1 MVSLTKKEKRWVL
14 FFYLPLYFIFARYI
28 VSFLFGLLISLC
40 HWHIQPQ
47 LIDPW
52 FNLFYD
58 TVLMIIGIFVFRHYL
73 KESIKNMKGRWLS
86 TILWSLTAGFLMLL
100 AVNYL
105 SSLLVTLIGH
115 DTGSANQNAVVFM
128 TQLAPLQMVV
138 ASVGLAPILEELVFR
153 VGIFQLLYDRSRIL
167 AYLASGLCFGFVHIS
182 QGLLGGDLGQL
193 LYLIPYGLLGLV
205 FCRIYEKRQSI
216 FAPMI
221 IHGANN
227 LLSMLVI
234 LLM

>member
-28 VSFLFGLLISLC
+28 ISFIFGLLIHLC
-40 HWHIQPQ
+40 HWQIQPQ

-58 TVLMIIGIFVFRHYL
+58 TILTIIGIFIFRHYL
-73 KESIKNMKGRWLS
+73 KESLKKMKGRWKS
-86 TILWSLTAGFLMLL
+86 TLLWSLTTGFVLLL

-105 SSLLVTLIGH
+105 SSLAVMLIGP
-115 DTGSANQNAVVFM
+115 DNSSANQDAVTMM
-128 TQLAPLQMVV
+128 TQLAPLQMIV

-153 VGIFQLLYDRSRIL
+153 VGIFQLFYDKSRVL
-167 AYLASGLCFGFVHIS
+167 AYLVSGLCFGFVHIS
-182 QGLLGGDLGQL
+182 QGLLSGDLGQL
-193 LYLIPYGLLGLV
+193 LYLVPYGLLGLV
-205 FCRIYEKRQSI
+205 FCWIYEKRQSI
-216 FAPMI
+216 FAPML

-227 LLSMLVI
+227 LFSMLFI
-234 LLM
+234 LWM